1 MSTTS
6 NATTV
11 TYHGEEVA
19 LDVAIDDVFGL
30 IQNNINH
37 SHSTI
42 RQIGMSQERDEDYL
56 VVGEFN
62 WRLSCYVDELNGLFK
77 DLKKISKSVLGTCP
91 PELKVEYQQML
102 DRLNREYTAEKERE
116 KRLEEAQ
123 KNNKMEE

>member
-11 TYHGEEVA
+11 TYNGTEMP
-19 LDVAIDDVFGL
+19 LDQAIDDVFGL
-30 IQNNINH
+30 IQNNVNYC
-37 SHSTI
+37 HSTI

-62 WRLSCYVDELNGLFK
+62 WRLSCYVDELNSLFK

-102 DRLNREYTAEKERE
+102 DRLKRERE
-116 KRLEEAQ
+116 ASIQREKQLEESQ
-123 KNNKMEE
+123 KNKMEE